1 MAAQRFSSRII
12 FLLAIAWLGVQCSS
26 PVPAEPTPVET
37 VTPTTVFT
45 GSLDPGSSRF
55 HPFTTVAAGTAAATF
70 ASLTDTSGLVLSIP
84 LTIELGTVSEDTLG
98 CVALATVQ
106 TRPSL
111 VSATSLTVGAGT
123 YCVRIADTGGLPG
136 SATYTLRVVHP

>member
-1 MAAQRFSSRII
+1 MAAHRFSSRIV
-12 FLLAIAWLGVQCSS
+12 LLATAWLGVQCSS

-111 VSATSLTVGAGT
+111 VSATSLTVGTGT
-123 YCVRIADTGGLPG
+123 YCVRIADTGGLTS

>member
-1 MAAQRFSSRII
+1 MAAHRFSSRIV
-12 FLLAIAWLGVQCSS
+12 LLATAWLGVQCSS

-37 VTPTTVFT
+37 VITTTVFT
-45 GSLDPGSSRF
+45 GSLDPGSSQF

-70 ASLTDTSGLVLSIP
+70 ASLTDPSGMVLSIP
-84 LTIELGTVSEDTLG
+84 LTIDLGTVAEDTLG
-98 CVALATVQ
+98 CVSLATVQ

-111 VSATSLTVGAGT
+111 VSVTSLTVGVGT